1 MGPKKTNKSSSKKQ
15 PRYLSE
21 EDNIVDNYASTFL
34 KFKNVKLTPKQEE
47 LKDIIVNN
55 KIVVA
60 TGPAGTSKT
69 FTACYTALQLYNQNF
84 CDKIILCKPTEI
96 VGDTGLG
103 YLKGTLKEKIEVYEE
118 SFISNFAEIID
129 GKDLKMLREN
139 LTIEFKP
146 VQFVRG
152 ATFKNSVVII
162 DEFQSFD
169 IKELMAIVTRL
180 GNRNCKMIFAGDINQ
195 NDINRKYVALDIFK
209 EILDGLPEVKTFEFD
224 RKDIVRDPLLI
235 AIVDRYEKMKEDG
248 KIPQTKGNK

>member
-1 MGPKKTNKSSSKKQ
+1 MTKRNNKRKPK
-15 PRYLSE
+15 YLDE
-21 EDNIVDNYASTFL
+21 QEDYVNLPVDNVYSGMLTF
-34 KFKNVKLTPKQEE
+34 KRVQLTSKQKEMSE
-47 LKDIIVNN
+47 VIKKN
-55 KIVVA
+55 KITVS

-69 FTACYTALQLYNQNF
+69 FTACYTALQLYKDGF

-118 SFISNFAEIID
+118 SFISNFAEIIE
-129 GKDLKMLREN
+129 GKDLRMLREN

-152 ATFKNSVVII
+152 ATFKNAVVII

-180 GNRNCKMIFAGDINQ
+180 GNNNCKMIFAGDISQ
-195 NDINRKYVALDIFK
+195 NDINRKYVALEIFK
-209 EILDGLPEVKTFEFD
+209 EILEGLPEVGVFEFD

-235 AIVDRYEKMKEDG
+235 EIVDRYERMKSEG

>member
-1 MGPKKTNKSSSKKQ
+1 MAIRKNSRRKPK
-15 PRYLSE
+15 YLEESE
-21 EDNIVDNYASTFL
+21 NLDNYNENVYSGMLTF
-34 KFKNVKLTPKQEE
+34 KKVKLSSKQEE
-47 LKDIIVNN
+47 LNNVIKENKIIV
-55 KIVVA
+55 V

-69 FTACYTALQLYNQNF
+69 FTACYTALQLYKENF

-118 SFISNFAEIID
+118 SFISNFAEIIE
-129 GKDLKMLREN
+129 GKDLKMLRDN

-146 VQFVRG
+146 VQFIRG

-180 GNRNCKMIFAGDINQ
+180 GNKNCKMIFAGDINQ
-195 NDINRKYVALDIFK
+195 SDINRKYVALEYFK
-209 EILDGLPEVKTFEFD
+209 EILDGLPEVKTFEFE
-224 RKDIVRDPLLI
+224 RKDIIRDPLLI
-235 AIVDRYEKMKEDG
+235 EIVDRYEKMKNEG
-248 KIPQTKGNK
+248 RIPQTKGNK